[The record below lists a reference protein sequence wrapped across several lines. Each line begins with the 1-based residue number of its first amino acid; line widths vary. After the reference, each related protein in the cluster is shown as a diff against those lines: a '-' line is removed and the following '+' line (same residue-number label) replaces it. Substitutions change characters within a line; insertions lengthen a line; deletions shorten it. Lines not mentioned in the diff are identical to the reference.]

1 MKYFIKKED
10 RINVLLA
17 VLLVIIIA
25 ANCIQVYNYKADERF
40 EWSSG
45 VLSAKGN
52 VIQVSSCYFHHTDN
66 WNYDVDKNSVLDDG
80 WDSINYSENSK
91 ENAFYPDS
99 LSITWFSYTE
109 KKFYDGNFKLPYS
122 VILEKAKQLRTT
134 TSEYDMDFAREN
146 PNKIALQFLAEVMPK
161 GKIIVWISDYGKKI
175 KIGEYQAK
183 PVNRTWHIFDDIQE
197 KDTDSKID
205 IALKTA
211 LVMEKHP
218 YMIDL
223 TLADGFSLLTAEVQP
238 FDQNNWSLESG
249 GNKGPHIF
257 SCIPADIRLSWGNDK
272 NEFAAQISFK
282 ELETLSA
289 FRKLDSPENTNPLML
304 ELTVDNKNDSIHILL
319 KREQKRIKIIPSYI
333 SVYPLA
339 K

>member
-1 MKYFIKKED
+1 MKYFTNKED
-10 RINVLLA
+10 RINVFLA
-17 VLLVIIIA
+17 VLLIIIVL

-45 VLSAKGN
+45 VLSKKGN
-52 VIQVSSCYFHHTDN
+52 VIQVSSCYFHHTDD
-66 WNYDVDKNSVLDDG
+66 WNYSVNKNSVLDDG
-80 WDSINYSENSK
+80 FDDINYAENSK

-99 LSITWFSYTE
+99 LSVTWFSYTE

-122 VILEKAKQLRTT
+122 VILEKAKHLRTT
-134 TSEYDMDFAREN
+134 TTQYDMDFAREN
-146 PNKIALQFLAEVMPK
+146 PNKISLRFLAEILPN
-161 GKIIVWISDYGKKI
+161 GKVIVWISDYDKKL
-175 KIGEYQAK
+175 KIGEYQAQ

-205 IALKTA
+205 IALKVA

-218 YMIDL
+218 YIIDL
-223 TLADGFSLLTAEVQP
+223 TLPDGFSLLSADVEL
-238 FDQNNWSLESG
+238 FNQNNWSLSSG
-249 GNKGPHIF
+249 KSKGPYIF
-257 SCIPADIRLSWGNDK
+257 TGIPAGIRLSWGNDK
-272 NEFAAQISFK
+272 NDYASQISFK

-289 FRKLDSPENTNPLML
+289 FRKLHSPGNSKPLKL
-304 ELTVDNKNDSIHILL
+304 ELTVNTSDSILMLL
-319 KREQKRIKIIPSYI
+319 KSEQKTIKIIPSYI